1 VSSTVGLKI
10 GKAIFDIL
18 KNNANLNG
26 TNLLNNDAKLIQ
38 PAPLKDVSDPD
49 LAITYEIDSMQAINV
64 KRVYRSLTAPLY
76 LVDFTLEC
84 FARDYSNSILLS
96 DAAAAAFQE
105 AETDGTF
112 GSVKVNG
119 FNFLSAS
126 ETYNKERRYY
136 SKQLSF
142 SARVLL

>member
-1 VSSTVGLKI
+1 MSSTVGLQI

-64 KRVYRSLTAPLY
+64 KRNYRVQTAPLY

-96 DAAAAAFQE
+96 DAAAAALQE
-105 AETDGTF
+105 SETDGTF
-112 GSVKVNG
+112 GNVKVNG
-119 FNFLSAS
+119 FSFLSAS